1 MEKTGRR
8 GIHQPLLHWRVV
20 PGSHW
25 LELSQ
30 ENPRRSSGGP
40 HPGAPHRDVASTPQ
54 CMQGHTGKSQV
65 CSEIVPFAHE
75 GSFQKVLKDETDKS
89 GT

>member
-1 MEKTGRR
+1 MSGLFQGENLWEPQNMEKAGRR

-65 CSEIVPFAHE
+65 V
-75 GSFQKVLKDETDKS
+75 QK
-89 GT
+89 